1 MSIKE
6 EEEWAWCNSILQEM
20 FHQPPMQQLAI
31 NPAFFT
37 KAIPP
42 TSYLIHKGLRCFT
55 SKMTSRGIGYPV
67 ALPQA
72 AIVIWFFLTEDV
84 HLTFFCPFH
93 AANFSG
99 WESNEIPDSS
109 ILRIYLL
116 WVIFQDKFTQNF
128 FVKIII
134 LLNIFTINCLHSDL
148 SSELKEVF
156 FSEISATIHWNF
168 APLYHSLLFCNT
180 SEVIPLLIKTKVQLT
195 LVAFVPSF
203 NMKLFHYPTV
213 VTVLQCLHCN

>member
-1 MSIKE
+1 
-6 EEEWAWCNSILQEM
+6 
-20 FHQPPMQQLAI
+20 MQQLAI

-37 KAIPP
+37 KAIPS

-55 SKMTSRGIGYPV
+55 SKMTSGGIDCPV

-72 AIVIWFFLTEDV
+72 TIVIWFFLTEDV
-84 HLTFFCPFH
+84 YLTFFWPFH
-93 AANFSG
+93 TANFSG

-128 FVKIII
+128 FVKIIE

-148 SSELKEVF
+148 SSELSTAKRFSFQKSPPPFIGILLLYTIPFSFATLSAIHLICLRVFPNPTFADVIRYLVF
-156 FSEISATIHWNF
+156 FCSLGHSYGWGTWLSSMSTW
-168 APLYHSLLFCNT
+168 PLSQ
-180 SEVIPLLIKTKVQLT
+180 S
-195 LVAFVPSF
+195 
-203 NMKLFHYPTV
+203 
-213 VTVLQCLHCN
+213 